1 MNSALQSFPFSTIIG
16 VGLATA
22 MLVKP
27 YEIESLGQ
35 PWHSGVGKS
44 NLIKRFDDVVAVN
57 NLSLE
62 VKDKEFM
69 VFLGPSGC
77 GKTTAARIIA
87 LGMNCQE
94 GPTANPCCRC
104 SSCKATLDQNS
115 FSVIEVDGARTGN
128 IDTMREIL
136 DNLSAAPMSGDR
148 YKILIIDEAHK
159 LSEKSQS
166 SFLKTL
172 EDSAIHVYIIL
183 CTNEP
188 DKLKDVTKNRC
199 KIMQFN
205 RLLDKE
211 IYKLLGDVAE
221 FEGMSY
227 KKEILEY
234 IVEEA
239 YGVPRQALSY
249 LQQIASDNTWTKDAA
264 SLIVGAGTE
273 TDQIEVFEFCKI
285 LLKSNWK
292 SILYEFKKIK
302 TIPPET
308 IRIVITGFMAGCLRN
323 SRSIEDAKKFSRIV
337 DIISVPYYGPKQE
350 HVLTNSL
357 FKIMM
362 ILRGK
367 E

>member
-1 MNSALQSFPFSTIIG
+1 LKK
-16 VGLATA
+16 VR
-22 MLVKP
+22 
-27 YEIESLGQ
+27 SL
-35 PWHSGVGKS
+35 
-44 NLIKRFDDVVAVN
+44 
-57 NLSLE
+57 
-62 VKDKEFM
+62 
-69 VFLGPSGC
+69 
-77 GKTTAARIIA
+77 TARIIA
-87 LGMNCQE
+87 LGLNCGDAQ
-94 GPTANPCCRC
+94 TANPCCQC

-136 DNLSAAPMSGDR
+136 DNLPAAPMSGDR
-148 YKILIIDEAHK
+148 YKILIIDEAHL
-159 LSEKSQS
+159 LSDKSQS
-166 SFLKTL
+166 SLLKTL
-172 EDSAIHVYIIL
+172 EDNMEHVYIIL
-183 CTNEP
+183 CTNLPE
-188 DKLKDVTKNRC
+188 KLKDVTKNRC

-211 IYKLLGDVAE
+211 IYKLLSDVAE
-221 FEGMSY
+221 FEGMGY
-227 KKEILEY
+227 KKEILDY
-234 IVEEA
+234 IVEES
-239 YGVPRQALSY
+239 YGIPRQSLSY
-249 LQQIASDNTWTKDAA
+249 LQQINADGTWTKDAA

-273 TDQIEVFEFCKI
+273 TDQIEVFEFCQL

-292 SILYEFKKIK
+292 GILYEFKKIK

-308 IRIVITGFMAGCLRN
+308 IRIIITGFMAGCLRN
-323 SRSIEDAKKFSRIV
+323 SKNIDEAKKFSKIV

>member
-1 MNSALQSFPFSTIIG
+1 MI
-16 VGLATA
+16 
-22 MLVKP
+22 
-27 YEIESLGQ
+27 
-35 PWHSGVGKS
+35 
-44 NLIKRFDDVVAVN
+44 IKRGFGDLNKVYRPCTINEMIGNKTIKNMIATGVEKGTIPHSIMFTGV
-57 NLSLE
+57 
-62 VKDKEFM
+62 
-69 VFLGPSGC
+69 SGS

-87 LGMNCQE
+87 LGLNCQE
-94 GPTANPCCRC
+94 GPTANPCCKC
-104 SSCKATLDQNS
+104 SSCKATLNQNS

-136 DNLSAAPMSGDR
+136 DNLPAAPMSGDR

-159 LSEKSQS
+159 LSDKSQS
-166 SFLKTL
+166 SLLKTL
-172 EDSAIHVYIIL
+172 EDNMEHVYIIL

-211 IYKLLGDVAE
+211 IYRLLSDVAE

-227 KKEILEY
+227 KKEILDY
-234 IVEEA
+234 IVEES
-239 YGVPRQALSY
+239 YGIPRQSLSY
-249 LQQIASDNTWTKDAA
+249 LQQINADGTWTKDAA

-273 TDQIEVFEFCKI
+273 IDQIEVFEFCKI

-292 SILYEFKKIK
+292 GILDALKKIK

-323 SRSIEDAKKFSRIV
+323 SKTIEDAKKFSNIV
-337 DIISVPYYGPKQE
+337 DIISVQYYGPKPE
-350 HVLTNSL
+350 HVLLNNL

-362 ILRGK
+362 VLRGK
-367 E
+367 DV